1 MVEERKD
8 IHLVVLNE
16 KKTTKKNSIPTIRSK
31 VIQDLVTDFDPLSGE
46 QIWSF
51 LLRTHC
57 PKISVRTKQNV
68 PFLQYFVIYDLI
80 INSKPIKLYIFVI
93 VRTRRTSSKYF
104 FSILKGHNSK
114 WPPNITIGAK
124 KLTLLGSYRPYC
136 TLQPPQSIYFFN
148 RQNKTMIVEYI
159 LLPYKGTKSKM
170 AAKQNSSNVQK

>member
-1 MVEERKD
+1 MRRKQQ
-8 IHLVVLNE
+8 
-16 KKTTKKNSIPTIRSK
+16 KKNYSIPIIRSK
-31 VIQDLVTDFDPLSGE
+31 VIQDLVTDFDPLCGE
-46 QIWSF
+46 KIWSF

-57 PKISVRTKQNV
+57 TKISVRTKQNV
-68 PFLQYFVIYDLI
+68 LFLQYFIIYDLI

-124 KLTLLGSYRPYC
+124 KLTLLGSYGPYC

-148 RQNKTMIVEYI
+148 RQNKTMIVEYT
-159 LLPYKGTKSKM
+159 LLPCKGTKSKM
-170 AAKQNSSNVQK
+170 AAKQNLSNVQK

>member
-1 MVEERKD
+1 MRRKQQ
-8 IHLVVLNE
+8 
-16 KKTTKKNSIPTIRSK
+16 KKNYSIPIIRSK
-31 VIQDLVTDFDPLSGE
+31 VIQDLVTDFDPLCGE
-46 QIWSF
+46 KIWSF

-124 KLTLLGSYRPYC
+124 KLTLLGSYRSYC
-136 TLQPPQSIYFFN
+136 TLQPPKSVYFFN
-148 RQNKTMIVEYI
+148 RQNKTMIVEYT
-159 LLPYKGTKSKM
+159 LLPCKGTKSKM
-170 AAKQNSSNVQK
+170 AAKQNLSNVQK